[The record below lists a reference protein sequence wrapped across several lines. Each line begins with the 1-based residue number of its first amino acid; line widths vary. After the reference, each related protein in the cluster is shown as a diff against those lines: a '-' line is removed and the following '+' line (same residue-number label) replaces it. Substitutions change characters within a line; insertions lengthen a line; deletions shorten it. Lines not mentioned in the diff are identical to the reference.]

1 MKKKILIVEDERQS
15 FSSLETHLKELGY
28 SVLPETRV
36 LIEKA
41 IDPHYP
47 TDLSDFVTE
56 QVKDNWKDIRLV
68 ICDTK
73 LGEDLRG
80 GNKVVKYIRS
90 IKEIDPYYV
99 NNLPIIAIT
108 DYPNNEESILPDGAN
123 ICLLKNRISENFNV
137 IKVYIETFIEKFD
150 QNLSYI
156 KHFVEGKNNNN
167 FSKSIRTN
175 YEVTNNIFIVH
186 GHAEAEEK
194 VARFLEHLGLSPIIL
209 HEQPNDGKTIIEKI
223 EKYSNVGYAIV
234 LYTSCDEG
242 KAKEEDNL
250 KPRAR
255 QNVVFEHGYMT
266 AKLGRE
272 NVCVLQETGVEPPG
286 DISGLVYVPLDDS
299 GAWKLQLAKNLK
311 KRGFDIDMNKV

>member
-1 MKKKILIVEDERQS
+1 M
-15 FSSLETHLKELGY
+15 
-28 SVLPETRV
+28 
-36 LIEKA
+36 
-41 IDPHYP
+41 
-47 TDLSDFVTE
+47 
-56 QVKDNWKDIRLV
+56 
-68 ICDTK
+68 
-73 LGEDLRG
+73 
-80 GNKVVKYIRS
+80 
-90 IKEIDPYYV
+90 
-99 NNLPIIAIT
+99 
-108 DYPNNEESILPDGAN
+108 PDGAN